1 MIFSAGGAVAF
12 AGVFV
17 TQAGQLVAAAHAIA
31 VAGFRCGLD
40 GNQRH
45 NKRII
50 RFRGLPRK
58 RRREDRANWHFSANS
73 EKADPLR
80 QGRNLQSLREGQDEG
95 RKSTQSRSVLLK
107 EVLPSLMTCGNSYPP
122 RTSKQKKAE

>member
-1 MIFSAGGAVAF
+1 MISSAGGAVAL

-17 TQAGQLVAAAHAIA
+17 SQAGQLVAAAHAIA
-31 VAGFRCGLD
+31 VAGFRSGLD

-45 NKRII
+45 DKGII

-80 QGRNLQSLREGQDEG
+80 QGRNLQSLREDHDEG
-95 RKSTQSRSVLLK
+95 RKSTQSCSVLLK
-107 EVLPSLMTCGNSYPP
+107 EVLPSLMNL
-122 RTSKQKKAE
+122 QK